1 MTIKTILEFSPDF
14 DGAVEAS
21 IEALHTAIGRI
32 PRGGAPETKVRE
44 KLEQMIADLDDLK
57 KKKAE
62 RKFSTRNFGLR
73 KR

>member
-21 IEALHTAIGRI
+21 IEALNTVIGRV
-32 PRGGAPETKVRE
+32 PTSGAPETAVRE
-44 KLEQMIADLDDLK
+44 RLEQMISDLEALK
-57 KKKAE
+57 KKKE
-62 RKFSTRNFGLR
+62 KRKFTTNNFGLR

>member
-21 IEALHTAIGRI
+21 IEAIYAINNRVQE
-32 PRGGAPETKVRE
+32 GGSAE
-44 KLEQMIADLDDLK
+44 ADLRERLEGMKELDGLK
-57 KKKAE
+57 KKRAQH
-62 RKFSTRNFGLR
+62 KFSTRNFGV